1 MRFCIWRRDLARH
14 ILGPM
19 KAEPLPIASP
29 APGIATGIGA
39 FDGATVARRGFP
51 DPMYFPDRARSADVA
66 VDVVRRDLGME
77 VLCRAQLLGLVGRPD
92 AALDRLDEA
101 LLLAHSAGDATLAV
115 MVQLARSC
123 ILQSLGR
130 ESDAQ
135 VLRRE
140 ILERGH
146 RRGLLDAG
154 SVNVGTPRLDDID
167 LSGTRPAVSARRL
180 HAVPSGPDGREETE
194 PPIRVRTL
202 GAFCVLVRGQPFAC
216 GRKTPHKPL
225 ALLQALVALGGNNVA
240 ATVLVDALWP
250 DADGGCGRRALDVA
264 LLRLRRLLGR
274 EDVVLVSGGR
284 LTLNHD
290 LCWVDAWA
298 FDRAVDAIENLASRP
313 SPERLHGLAD
323 SLLSLYRGRF
333 LSAEEDKPWMMPA
346 RDRLAARFARALAS
360 CARVLVSAGEP
371 AEAEGLYRRGLE
383 LDNLSE
389 ALYRGLMECC
399 AAQGHRSEAINA
411 YRRCRELLSIVLNT
425 RPSDETEAL
434 YRRLSAG

>member
-1 MRFCIWRRDLARH
+1 
-14 ILGPM
+14 M
-19 KAEPLPIASP
+19 KAESLPIVSP
-29 APGIATGIGA
+29 VTGIAAAIGA
-39 FDGATVARRGFP
+39 FDGVAVVRGGLAETMHFP
-51 DPMYFPDRARSADVA
+51 ERARHADVA

-77 VLCRAQLLGLVGRPD
+77 VLWRAQLLALAGWPD

-101 LLLAHSAGDATLAV
+101 LLLAQTASDDALL
-115 MVQLARSC
+115 MLIQIARSR
-123 ILQSLGR
+123 ILETLGR
-130 ESDAQ
+130 DADAAA
-135 VLRRE
+135 LRQE
-140 ILERGH
+140 LMAFGQ
-146 RRGLLDAG
+146 RRGFIGARPAETVMAG
-154 SVNVGTPRLDDID
+154 PVTTVGSRVDDID
-167 LSGTRPAVSARRL
+167 LSGVRPAGSLRHL
-180 HAVPSGPDGREETE
+180 HAVPSGVEADQETE
-194 PPIRVRTL
+194 PPIRIRTL
-202 GAFCVLVRGQPFAC
+202 GAFSVLVRGQPFAC

-298 FDRAVDAIENLASRP
+298 FDRAVDSIENLAARP

-323 SLLSLYRGRF
+323 NILSLYRGRF
-333 LSAEEDKPWMMPA
+333 LGAEEDKPWMMPA

-360 CARVLVSAGEP
+360 CARALVTAGAT
-371 AEAEGLYRRGLE
+371 AEAEALYRRGLE

-425 RPSDETEAL
+425 RPSEETEAL
-434 YRRLSAG
+434 RRRLSAD